1 MSLFGGPVSPWR
13 GPVPLGG
20 DRYPLGGDRTPWQ
33 GPCPLAGTGIPLAG
47 TDACSSIY
55 CLPLWRTGEG
65 LNHKYK
71 RIYYIYL
78 DLMISQSSTG
88 ILPYLKSRWSQ
99 VMM

>member
-13 GPVPLGG
+13 GLVS
-20 DRYPLGGDRTPWQ
+20 PWR
-33 GPCPLAGTGIPLAG
+33 GPYPLAGTGIPLAG

-99 VMM
+99 VMMLIDENVAIK